1 MEAFQR
7 NQGASAVA
15 SAPET
20 VTNYGTSHGI
30 QPPQQLAAA
39 YPHNAA
45 TINSPTAAP
54 LTHPG
59 VGVPPMYSNVE
70 QQVLL
75 SLLAGMQGVPQA
87 PVNPMEFAQNQAN
100 LSTLLQQSQALIQ
113 NIQRHCQYMANV
125 AQQQPPLPPV
135 MQLPLN
141 PAAMVGSPYA
151 AQPLLQSIFPGQA
164 LNPSMLQQL
173 AAQQPKTV
181 PQDLLA
187 SYPGLLYALAP
198 TQHMSS
204 APISVAQQGNGP
216 TANVAAAAVAQPPKP
231 RKKRA
236 YNHESFPSKLHRLL
250 REAKVNGKEDIARFT
265 EDGTQFQILATRPFE
280 EEILPNYFRHGSI
293 SSFKRLL
300 RMYGFRRT
308 QGTWMEGTFE
318 HPLFQ
323 LDAPE
328 LCKQMERVGT
338 KYGSEY

>member
-1 MEAFQR
+1 
-7 NQGASAVA
+7 
-15 SAPET
+15 
-20 VTNYGTSHGI
+20 
-30 QPPQQLAAA
+30 
-39 YPHNAA
+39 
-45 TINSPTAAP
+45 
-54 LTHPG
+54 
-59 VGVPPMYSNVE
+59 MYSNVE

-87 PVNPMEFAQNQAN
+87 PVNPMEAAQNQAN

-113 NIQRHCQYMANV
+113 NIQRHCQYMANMS
-125 AQQQPPLPPV
+125 QQQPPLQPG
-135 MQLPLN
+135 MQFPLN

-151 AQPLLQSIFPGQA
+151 AQPLLQSLFPGQA
-164 LNPSMLQQL
+164 LNPSMCQ
-173 AAQQPKTV
+173 QQPQAA

-187 SYPGLLYALAP
+187 SYPGLLYALGVAP
-198 TQHMSS
+198 PQHMSS

-300 RMYGFRRT
+300 RMYSFRRT

>member
-1 MEAFQR
+1 ME
-7 NQGASAVA
+7 
-15 SAPET
+15 T
-20 VTNYGTSHGI
+20 
-30 QPPQQLAAA
+30 
-39 YPHNAA
+39 
-45 TINSPTAAP
+45 
-54 LTHPG
+54 
-59 VGVPPMYSNVE
+59 
-70 QQVLL
+70 
-75 SLLAGMQGVPQA
+75 
-87 PVNPMEFAQNQAN
+87 AQNQAQ

-113 NIQRHCQYMANV
+113 NIQRHCQHMTNV
-125 AQQQPPLPPV
+125 SQQPAPLQPG
-135 MQLPLN
+135 MQSLLN
-141 PAAMVGSPYA
+141 PAAMAASPYA
-151 AQPLLQSIFPGQA
+151 APPPLQSFHPGQF

-173 AAQQPKTV
+173 ATPQPHAV

-198 TQHMSS
+198 PQHMPS
-204 APISVAQQGNGP
+204 AHMQHRNGP
-216 TANVAAAAVAQPPKP
+216 TTNAAAAAVAQPRKP

-265 EDGTQFQILATRPFE
+265 DDGTQFQILATRPFE
-280 EEILPNYFRHGSI
+280 QEILPNYFRHGSI

-318 HPLFQ
+318 HPLFR
-323 LDAPE
+323 LEAPE